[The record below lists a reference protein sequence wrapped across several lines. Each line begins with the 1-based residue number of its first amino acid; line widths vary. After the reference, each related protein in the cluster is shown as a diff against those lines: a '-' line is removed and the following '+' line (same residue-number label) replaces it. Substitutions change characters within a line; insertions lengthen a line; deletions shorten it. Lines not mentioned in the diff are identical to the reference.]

1 MTGRRPTPTSTTR
14 RDRGKRRVARLSG
27 AQITG
32 GGLAALTAAVTAS
45 YLGVTGTVIGA
56 AVMSVATTVGTE
68 FYAHLLRRTGHRVKQ
83 HTTTSRRTRPTRDDA
98 PAGREASAGG
108 DPAGDAWVIGAPAGS
123 ASAGDTWPLDTP
135 ADGAWVSSGAP
146 AGGGLVGGAASGE
159 VQADEASVGGPA
171 FGSSA
176 WSHGMRGRLGWLRVG
191 AVLALVVTVSF
202 GGVLIYQAFSGQMAA
217 DQGNGTS
224 ARKAKS
230 DKRHAPDRDRRA
242 ARGSQQYGPVQS
254 GPPATPSPT
263 GPSGSPSAVTGPLT
277 DPSIGPGSGTTTG
290 PDAGAVNGAGSD
302 LGEGAGIGGG
312 GAVNGTAP
320 PGGSAHATSAP
331 PPGSSTT
338 APLEAPE
345 AALPDAAP
353 STSTAPG
360 RPHAEN
366 PPAPTR
372 PATGEDGGSRHR

>member
-83 HTTTSRRTRPTRDDA
+83 HATPSRRTRPSRDDA
-98 PAGREASAGG
+98 PAGREVRAGG
-108 DPAGDAWVIGAPAGS
+108 DPAGYEASGDD
-123 ASAGDTWPLDTP
+123 ASAC
-135 ADGAWVSSGAP
+135 GAP
-146 AGGGLVGGAASGE
+146 AGGDHIGGAAVGE
-159 VQADEASVGGPA
+159 ASADEGSAGGPA
-171 FGSSA
+171 FGGGA
-176 WSHGMRGRLGWLRVG
+176 WPHVMRGRLGWLRVG

-242 ARGSQQYGPVQS
+242 ARGSQQYVPVQS
-254 GPPATPSPT
+254 GPPATPSST
-263 GPSGSPSAVTGPLT
+263 GPSASPTAVIGPLT
-277 DPSIGPGSGTTTG
+277 NPSIGPGSGTTG
-290 PDAGAVNGAGSD
+290 PDAGALDGTGSVPGD
-302 LGEGAGIGGG
+302 VEGIGAG

-320 PGGSAHATSAP
+320 PGGSAPATSAP

-345 AALPDAAP
+345 AALPDTAP

-372 PATGEDGGSRHR
+372 PATGEDGGNRHR